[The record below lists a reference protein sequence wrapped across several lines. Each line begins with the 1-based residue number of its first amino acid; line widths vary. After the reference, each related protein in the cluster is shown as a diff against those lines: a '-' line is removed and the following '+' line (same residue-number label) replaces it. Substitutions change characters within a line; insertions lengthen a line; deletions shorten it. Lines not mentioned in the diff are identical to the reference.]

1 MYTDKDEKRK
11 EYTQELLEEQAL
23 RYRKIFDLFRKEA
36 KKGIL
41 RDVVLW
47 GVTDRFSWKNNFPAP
62 GRTDAPLLFDVN
74 GKEKP
79 AFFELIK

>member
-1 MYTDKDEKRK
+1 MESGEKQDDHSIGRKDSRTLGCIIAVSPGK
-11 EYTQELLEEQAL
+11 LS
-23 RYRKIFDLFRKEA
+23 EA